1 MRFLAFALAVM
12 ATFASFGINLADS
25 VTVYFRAGHR
35 QFDPSLGENRP
46 AMDSFIAKVREA
58 AAAGDIE
65 RIEVRGY
72 ASPEGK
78 GDVNDH
84 LALNRCVAI
93 ADYIASHAGVSRELI
108 TENPEGVA
116 WGELRRL
123 VAETPDVP
131 SRDKIIEI
139 LDNTPLWIFS
149 PDGKIIGGRKRQL
162 MALQGG
168 RPYNWMLANLF
179 PQMRNVVAVALC
191 LKEQPAPVATGAAG
205 DNVSSSVPMT
215 AIMQS
220 SAIDVHS
227 SSAGAEDVAATD
239 SIQTATDA
247 DAAAPV
253 IEYDYHPHHFAL
265 KTNLLFDAV
274 LMPNLELQWL
284 INNHWSVSVEG
295 NVAWWKPR
303 YNKVYRLAVISP
315 EVRYHIRP
323 RAPMHGMYVGVFGGG
338 GLYQLENGGDGY
350 RGEGGMGGVSFG
362 YMWPIGKHFSLEAGI
377 GAGYMSTRYKVYENR
392 EGHKLYMRTKS
403 LNYFGPLKLKFSIA
417 WRFDIMTKT
426 VKDNSTL

>member
-1 MRFLAFALAVM
+1 MRLLAFALAVM

-25 VTVYFRAGHR
+25 VTVYFRVGHR
-35 QFDPSLGENRP
+35 QFDPALGENRQV
-46 AMDSFIAKVREA
+46 MDSFIAKVRDKA
-58 AAAGDIE
+58 ATGDIE
-65 RIEVRGY
+65 RIVVRGY
-72 ASPEGK
+72 ASPDG
-78 GDVNDH
+78 NDKINEL
-84 LALNRCVAI
+84 LAQNRCTAI
-93 ADYIASHAGVSRELI
+93 ADYISEHAGVSRKLI
-108 TENPEGVA
+108 EESPEGVS
-116 WGELRRL
+116 WSELRRL
-123 VAETPDVP
+123 VAENADVP
-131 SRDKIIEI
+131 SREKIIDI
-139 LDNTPLWIFS
+139 LDNTPLWIFN
-149 PDGKIIGGRKRQL
+149 PEGKVIGGRKKQL
-162 MALQGG
+162 MDLQGG
-168 RPYNWMLANLF
+168 RTYNWMLVNLF
-179 PQMRNVVAVALC
+179 PRMRNVVALTLC
-191 LKEQPAPVATGAAG
+191 LKEQPAPVAPVAAG
-205 DNVSSSVPMT
+205 DDVSSSVPMT

-220 SAIDVHS
+220 APTDDRS
-227 SSAGAEDVAATD
+227 SSSRAEEAAATD
-239 SIQTATDA
+239 SIQAATAA
-247 DAAAPV
+247 DETAPV

-284 INNHWSVSVEG
+284 INDNWSVSVEG

-323 RAPMHGMYVGVFGGG
+323 RGPMHGMYVGLFGGG

-392 EGHKLYMRTKS
+392 DGHKLYMRTKS